1 VIPRWD
7 TWETALR
14 EMATADI
21 ADGPGLPVPTLLLF
35 DTAEVELLVR
45 GRVEG
50 DRDGCDHLS
59 EMATIV
65 AARQAPRVVW
75 AVSGRMRDLTRTR
88 DAEPA
93 AQVLVCSSVERR
105 DGGWQHRARMLPWHL
120 DADDVVLGPSVD
132 IEVELSPVGG
142 LLDDAVRHPS
152 GHDPVRTLSVLAS
165 WGHTAAIPAEHQAAG
180 NTQPSLPP
188 PRSDDRH
195 RTHRLALELCRR
207 YLPTAPAEAGR
218 RRPAIV
224 TDIPPGWEA
233 ACPL

>member
-1 VIPRWD
+1 MIPRWD
-7 TWETALR
+7 NREIALR
-14 EMATADI
+14 EMAAADI
-21 ADGPGLPVPTLLLF
+21 TDGPGLPVPTVLLF
-35 DTAEVELLVR
+35 DTDEAELLVR

-59 EMATIV
+59 EMATVV
-65 AARQAPRVVW
+65 AARQAPRIVW
-75 AVSGRMRDLTRTR
+75 AVPGRVRDLRHTRA
-88 DAEPA
+88 DDPVV
-93 AQVLVCSSVERR
+93 QVLVCTSVERHH
-105 DGGWQHRARMLPWHL
+105 GGWQHRARMLPWHL

-132 IEVELSPVGG
+132 VEVELSPIGG

-152 GHDPVRTLSVLAS
+152 GHDPVRTLSVLVA
-165 WGHTAAIPAEHQAAG
+165 WGHTAAIPAEQQTEG

-188 PRSDDRH
+188 PRSSDRH
-195 RTHRLALELCRR
+195 RTHRLAVELCRR
-207 YLPTAPAEAGR
+207 YRPTAPAEAGR